1 MRKIMATVASGLLA
15 ASCASKS
22 TDIAAAYISPALYEN
37 LTCEQLAL
45 EAQTVSA
52 RAIAA
57 SGAQDKKA
65 GQDQAA
71 MAVGLVLFWPA
82 MFLTKGDGAQ
92 AAEVSRLKGEMQAI
106 EDASRRKGCN
116 ITFQKPTAKAKA

>member
-1 MRKIMATVASGLLA
+1 MERTIVIIASVALL

-22 TDIAAAYISPALYEN
+22 ADIAAAYVSPTLYQN

-45 EAQTVSA
+45 EAQTVSS

-106 EDASRRKGCN
+106 EDASRRKGCD
-116 ITFQKPTAKAKA
+116 ITFQRPAEKAKA

>member
-1 MRKIMATVASGLLA
+1 MKKITSLIAVAAIAS
-15 ASCASKS
+15 SCASKAV
-22 TDIAAAYISPALYEN
+22 DIEAAYVSPMLYEN

-45 EAQTVSA
+45 EATNVSS

-65 GQDQAA
+65 GQDTAA

-82 MFLTKGDGAQ
+82 MFLAKGDGAQ
-92 AAEVSRLKGEMQAI
+92 AAEVSRLKGEMKAI
-106 EDASRRKGCN
+106 EQASLRKSCG
-116 ITFQKPTAKAKA
+116 ITFQSAPAKKK